1 MYQTILHYVTHHQ
14 ADILSLFGGA
24 VGLSVLLESLL
35 LKLKRSHWHIDSKKL
50 SFTLLHVFAVAS
62 SVATYLIGN
71 LPKMDAATVYGS
83 LVITAEFW
91 HRFAVSPL
99 FSKTIIPFLDYL
111 SNQQESNSLPLKT
124 APVQVAPKGL
134 DPSGAVS
141 SDQFLGQ

>member
-24 VGLSVLLESLL
+24 AGLSVLLESLL

-50 SFTLLHVFAVAS
+50 AFTLLHVFAVAS

-71 LPKMDAATVYGS
+71 LPKMDTTTIYGS
-83 LVITAEFW
+83 LVIAAEFW

-99 FSKTIIPFLDYL
+99 FSKTIVPFLDYL
-111 SNQQESNSLPLKT
+111 SNQQESDPLPLKT
-124 APVQVAPKGL
+124 APVQVKSQPL
-134 DPSGAVS
+134 DPSGSVS
-141 SDQFLGQ
+141 PDQFL